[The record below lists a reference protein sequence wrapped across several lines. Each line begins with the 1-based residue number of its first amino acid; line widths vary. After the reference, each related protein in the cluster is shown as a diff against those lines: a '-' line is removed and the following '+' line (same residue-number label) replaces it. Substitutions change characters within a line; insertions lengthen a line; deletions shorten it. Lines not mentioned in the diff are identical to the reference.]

1 MHQKMRKHLFFPLFL
16 YFNSKSKLKLQ
27 NQSMKN
33 LEYLNIKL
41 KKYLEET
48 KGQVVADL
56 VQLLKGENVNY
67 LDGKTKTDIGALYFE
82 YEYDYLDIA
91 AWATD
96 KNGKII
102 TDTAI
107 LHKQKENHI
116 NETERW
122 NSFLPETIWKAAIDF
137 QEKHEED
144 EDWDDVWEE
153 YEGEKYE
160 LFEFWFFDC
169 WKEASAQTE
178 SRVDAYFSVHD
189 TYFKTDLNTFET
201 INDDEIVERYTTKK

>member
-1 MHQKMRKHLFFPLFL
+1 
-16 YFNSKSKLKLQ
+16 
-27 NQSMKN
+27 MKN
-33 LEYLNIKL
+33 LGYLNIKL

-116 NETERW
+116 NETESW
-122 NSFLPETIWKAAIDF
+122 DSFLPETIWKVAIDF
-137 QEKHEED
+137 QEKHEEY

-153 YEGEKYE
+153 YEEKNINC
-160 LFEFWFFDC
+160 LNSGFLTAG
-169 WKEASAQTE
+169 KKRQHRR
-178 SRVDAYFSVHD
+178 RV
-189 TYFKTDLNTFET
+189 E
-201 INDDEIVERYTTKK
+201 